1 MLCLASVQRSL
12 IQHRRARGIY
22 PMGGCR
28 LGQPGSQGRR
38 GREICWHDER
48 TFQAGRASVWVSV
61 FDHFTSE
68 KWDIANVPV
77 YTRWASELPNRLP
90 RQGFEIIQAGN
101 TKFKHDLV
109 QLCTTTYLM
118 ALTEILRGI
127 EWNSAV
133 DGAILVRKHDEALYG
148 LLQETRNGM
157 VYNWIP
163 ITVLGK
169 KKE

>member
-1 MLCLASVQRSL
+1 
-12 IQHRRARGIY
+12 
-22 PMGGCR
+22 MGVGTSK
-28 LGQPGSQGRR
+28 P
-38 GREICWHDER
+38 
-48 TFQAGRASVWVSV
+48 
-61 FDHFTSE
+61 FTTS
-68 KWDIANVPV
+68 A
-77 YTRWASELPNRLP
+77 

-109 QLCTTTYLM
+109 QLCTNTYLM

-127 EWNSAV
+127 ERNSAV